1 MLNQQNRDDFLAE
14 IATQLGREVRHRP
27 VCAITETT
35 LLAQTRLTELSPDQ
49 RCQAFVDFART
60 TLKANCVVTSAEALQ
75 ENLLALCEEYGQ
87 TPVIVSG
94 DARLEELGITQTLQQ
109 HYNAH
114 IWHPAAQE
122 ENIRLAEQAKIGVV
136 YAEAGLTE
144 SGGVVLFSAPERG
157 CSISLLPESSIF
169 VLRKSNILPRVA
181 QLAQRLHSMAQ
192 NGERMPACI
201 NLIAGPSS
209 TADIELIKVIG
220 VHGPVNAAYLIIEDC

>member
-14 IATQLGREVRHRP
+14 IARQLGREARHTP
-27 VCAITETT
+27 VGTASKTT
-35 LLAQTRLTELSPDQ
+35 LLAQTRLTDLSPDQ
-49 RCQAFVDFART
+49 RCEAFVDFART
-60 TLKANCVVTSAEALQ
+60 TLKAHCVLTSTGALQ

-87 TPVIVSG
+87 TPIVVSG
-94 DARLEELGITQTLQQ
+94 DERLAALGITARLQQ
-109 HYNAH
+109 QFNAH
-114 IWHPAAQE
+114 VWRPDAQE
-122 ENIRLAEQAKIGVV
+122 ENIRIAEQAKIGVV

-157 CSISLLPESSIF
+157 CSISLLPETSIF
-169 VLRKSNILPRVA
+169 VLRKSSILPRVA
-181 QLAQRLHSMAQ
+181 QLAQRLHDMAQ

-220 VHGPVNAAYLIIEDC
+220 VHGPVNAVYLIIEDC

>member
-14 IATQLGREVRHRP
+14 IARQLGRDVRHTP
-27 VCAITETT
+27 IGAPSETP
-35 LLAQTRLTELSPDQ
+35 LLAQTRLTELSADQ
-49 RCQAFVDFART
+49 RCQAFVDFARA
-60 TLKANCVVTSAEALQ
+60 TLKADCVLTSSEALL
-75 ENLLALCEEYGQ
+75 ESLLALCEKYGQ
-87 TPVIVSG
+87 APVIVSG
-94 DARLEELGITQTLQQ
+94 DARLAELGVTERLQQ
-109 HYNAH
+109 RFNAH
-114 IWHPAAQE
+114 VWRPDAQQ

-157 CSISLLPESSIF
+157 CSISLLPETSIF
-169 VLRKSNILPRVA
+169 VLRKSDILPRVA
-181 QLAQRLHSMAQ
+181 QLAQRLRAMAQ

-220 VHGPVNAAYLIIEDC
+220 VHGPVNAAYLIIEDR